1 MEKKKPTPKRL
12 SDYNSNSSYDSFIA
26 EEYEKEDECYKDMIQ
41 VLQLA
46 LYNQIVRGFTKN

>member
-26 EEYEKEDECYKDMIQ
+26 EEYEKEDECYNDMMSSVKACFI
-41 VLQLA
+41 
-46 LYNQIVRGFTKN
+46 